1 MVLGMGENGKPP
13 QVRISSELWC
23 GKLKKLCLK
32 TRSLW
37 LTVLKSS
44 SKEMLFRYFLFPFCQ
59 KLMQKQSS
67 CEVQG
72 RSTECGT
79 APKRGTDTQ
88 QASGFGALSF

>member
-1 MVLGMGENGKPP
+1 MLEDQKFG
-13 QVRISSELWC
+13 
-23 GKLKKLCLK
+23 
-32 TRSLW
+32 

-44 SKEMLFRYFLFPFCQ
+44 SKEMLFKYFLFPFCQ